1 MVIFSDCYIIE
12 NIMQEKIKEL
22 QIKAATFLKSYSLLV
37 NGMNILLKEV
47 EVYYYEKS
55 VFEDY
60 TVHRNELQANNKFH
74 FYVHR
79 NGKSKD
85 YKPKGGKRGGCD
97 FVLSDKQDVY
107 YTFLIRSIV
116 VDNELIVGPNNSLKA
131 ILSKTGLTYSEL
143 ENAKVEL
150 VSTPTQYDILT
161 SSRIGLSLPD
171 KESDVIFHSAELR
184 FIVCDEYFKQTDKNS
199 KCGYKLRTDSI
210 DKFLKRQIS
219 AKKMTKEEA
228 IKYSQK
234 MYGAVSRWLKDL

>member
-1 MVIFSDCYIIE
+1 M
-12 NIMQEKIKEL
+12 
-22 QIKAATFLKSYSLLV
+22 
-37 NGMNILLKEV
+37 
-47 EVYYYEKS
+47 
-55 VFEDY
+55 
-60 TVHRNELQANNKFH
+60 
-74 FYVHR
+74 
-79 NGKSKD
+79 
-85 YKPKGGKRGGCD
+85 
-97 FVLSDKQDVY
+97 
-107 YTFLIRSIV
+107 IRSIV

-184 FIVCDEYFKQTDKNS
+184 FIVCDEYFKKTDKNS

-210 DKFLKRQIS
+210 DNFLKRQIS

-228 IKYSQK
+228 IK
-234 MYGAVSRWLKDL
+234 

>member
-210 DKFLKRQIS
+210 DNFLKRQIS

-228 IKYSQK
+228 IK
-234 MYGAVSRWLKDL
+234 

>member
-1 MVIFSDCYIIE
+1 MIIVSDSYIQE
-12 NIMQEKIKEL
+12 NLMQEKIKEL
-22 QIKAATFLKSYSLLV
+22 QTKAVSFLKSYSLLV
-37 NGMNILLKEV
+37 NGINLSLKEI
-47 EVYYYEKS
+47 EVYYHEKG

-60 TVHRNELQANNKFH
+60 TVHRNELQANNRFH

-116 VDNELIVGPNNSLKA
+116 IDNELIVGPNNSLKA

-143 ENAKVEL
+143 EVAKVEL
-150 VSTPTQYDILT
+150 VPTTTSHDIFT
-161 SSRIGLSLPD
+161 THRIGLGQSKTEGD
-171 KESDVIFHSAELR
+171 AIFRNAELR

-199 KCGYKLRTDSI
+199 KCGYKLRTKAI
-210 DKFLKRQIS
+210 DNFLSRQININ
-219 AKKMTKEEA
+219 KMSREEA
-228 IKYSQK
+228 AEYSK
-234 MYGAVSRWLKDL
+234 KWYGAISDWLKKD